1 MTDEWTIGD
10 GLGVTAEMIKDYFTY
25 MVFDTVA
32 PAAGATAPT
41 TEVIRKIATG
51 IVDGQNIVWT
61 ATIAAGDFTE
71 DTVIR
76 GIFMCGVDG
85 EEVDHFLCGHKITPQ
100 TVNASYGLTYDY
112 PFSVSGYLEE
122 YDSE

>member
-1 MTDEWTIGD
+1 MTDEWTIGN
-10 GLGVTAEMIKDYFTY
+10 GLEVTAEMIKDFFNL

-32 PAAGATAPT
+32 PASGATAPT
-41 TEVIRKIATG
+41 TEVIRKTATG
-51 IVDGQNIVWT
+51 VVDGQNIVWT
-61 ATIAAGDFTE
+61 ATIAPGDFAE
-71 DTVIR
+71 DTIIR

-85 EEVDHFLCGHKITPQ
+85 EVDHFLGCHKIAAQ
-100 TVNASYGLTYDY
+100 TVNASYGMTYEF